1 MKALKII
8 LGFIFALM
16 LALPV
21 LAGGHWKKN
30 MLLVYVPEHEYSPM
44 MNKAFKDWEGRLHQK
59 IQFYNSRFSTTA
71 ARKDDINLV
80 DIEVKFVEIS
90 GGEEVHNSGSTTFN
104 SAQSGNFR
112 HAVIVIELSQDEK
125 FKQDAQAKAKNDE
138 EIYRIMLHEVG
149 RVLGLTSSSNSQS
162 VMYDKIEEGQT
173 ILPEDI
179 ENIYNLYNWPMYK
192 PLNSKR

>member
-8 LGFIFALM
+8 LGFLFVVA

-30 MLLVYVPEHEYSPM
+30 MLLIYVPEHEYSAM

-90 GGEEVHNSGSTTFN
+90 GGEEAKNAGSTTFN

-112 HAVIVIELSQDEK
+112 HAVIVIELKQDEK
-125 FKQDAQAKAKNDE
+125 FQKDAQAKAKNDD
-138 EIYRIMLHEVG
+138 EIYRIMQHEVG
-149 RVLGLTSSSNSQS
+149 RVLGLTSSANPQS

-179 ENIYNLYNWPMYK
+179 ENLYHLYNWPIYK
-192 PLNSKR
+192 PLSKKR